1 MKKLT
6 CEMCG
11 GTDLV
16 KEDGVFVCQSCGTK
30 YSTEEAKK
38 MMVEGV
44 VEVEGTVK
52 LDNTSQIQNF
62 IDLSRNAYK
71 SGNGQSAF
79 DYANKALEIQPDNP
93 YAWMAKMKSIEY
105 IGTLGDLKLMEVY
118 EAGKNAISGASEE
131 EKDKITEEVYA
142 YELLRAMDLLKL
154 AMNKMNDNQKVK
166 DTFKQ
171 LSRISILKAPENTRQ
186 ADAGNIQLFDSI
198 ADEARALVTLI
209 PDDVIA
215 KYPEMTRV
223 VGECAKQ
230 YQYVTNALVKRLD
243 IYGAKLTASAQ
254 QQRDK
259 YKKELEDKANRAKK
273 AVEEKEAKEKQARID
288 AYWAENQELK
298 TKLESE
304 KNDLDQ
310 KIKELDSQIES
321 LPENS
326 TLKDLSSQLEAV
338 KKEKEGL
345 GLFKSKEKK
354 ALQEKI
360 DDLERRR
367 SEAERSY
374 DAASG
379 PLKDNLSQL
388 KNRVSEI
395 DEEFSKDRQ

>member
-1 MKKLT
+1 MKQLT

-16 KEDGVFVCQSCGTK
+16 KQEGVFVCQSCGTK
-30 YSTEEAKK
+30 YSIEEAKK

-52 LDNTSQIQNF
+52 VDNTDQIQNF
-62 IDLSRNAYK
+62 IDLSQNAYK
-71 SGNGQSAF
+71 AGNGQSAF
-79 DYANKALEIQPDNP
+79 DYANKALEIQPNNP

-105 IGTLGDLKLMEVY
+105 IATLGDLKLMEVY
-118 EAGKNAISGASEE
+118 EAGKNAISGASED
-131 EKDKITEEVYA
+131 EKEKIIEEVYS
-142 YELLRAMDLLKL
+142 YELLRAMALLKL
-154 AMNKMNDNQKVK
+154 SMNKFNDNQNVK
-166 DTFKQ
+166 DTFKKM
-171 LSRISILKAPENTRQ
+171 SRISLLKAPGATMQ
-186 ADAGNIQLFDSI
+186 ADAGNIKLFDSI
-198 ADEARALVTLI
+198 AEEALALVKLI

-215 KYPEMTRV
+215 EYPEMVRV

-230 YQYVTNALVKRLD
+230 YQFVTNALEKRYD
-243 IYGAKLTASAQ
+243 IYGAKLTPTAKQ
-254 QQRDK
+254 Q
-259 YKKELEDKANRAKK
+259 RAKK
-273 AVEEKEAKEKQARID
+273 KQELEMKADKAKKAISEKETKEKQARID
-288 AYWAENQELK
+288 AYWADNQELK

-304 KNDLDQ
+304 KRELEQ
-310 KIKELDSQIES
+310 QIKELDSQIES

-367 SEAERSY
+367 SEAQSSY
-374 DAASG
+374 DAAAG

-388 KNRVSEI
+388 KKRVSEI
-395 DEEFSKDRQ
+395 DEEFSKDRK

>member
-52 LDNTSQIQNF
+52 VDNTSQIQNF

-93 YAWMAKMKSIEY
+93 YAWMAKMKSTEY